1 MLLKQKRISYLLFPL
16 TFLWQLPQNM
26 VALGVLL
33 CSKNVRKIDFRHGC
47 FVLSANLPK
56 GAGGVSLGN
65 FAFVCPQLAH
75 DEHTIRHEADGHTVD
90 SLIFGPLYL
99 LAIGLPSVLH
109 LIWYNSK
116 RPPASP
122 TTTSTP
128 NDGPTATRDS
138 RSEKRDKF

>member
-16 TFLWQLPQNM
+16 TFLWQLPQNL
-26 VALGVLL
+26 VAIAVLL

-47 FVLSANLPK
+47 FVLSANMPK

-109 LIWYNSK
+109 LIWFNRK
-116 RPPASP
+116 QPAGKSYYDFY
-122 TTTSTP
+122 TERWA
-128 NDGPTATRDS
+128 NRHAGL
-138 RSEKRDKF
+138 EK